1 MRALCLIALSVLLAA
16 CGDQRTDPRG
26 GSAGDAPAGAD
37 PGGADE
43 SGDET
48 AQGEEGAEADP
59 GGNDGPGGQ
68 GDEPPPGTE
77 PDWCESDVQFM
88 YDPPGFEL
96 EAFPDDFYTVDDPDS
111 ATGLK
116 VFIDP
121 GHGWLDKVPRGFDNV
136 YTDLSGLDG
145 WGTTAGVVLRFT
157 GEVGEPPSGEIE
169 SMDSDEVMLVDLGGD
184 TPVRVPFE
192 AVHTDHG
199 ATIILWPL
207 RPLRPGTRHAA
218 LVTHRY
224 RTPDGDCVQ
233 PSDRLK
239 DVLDGR
245 VENERWERMVPR
257 YTQLLDKLDMQPHDL
272 GGAVVFTTQTTT
284 GQSEAVAAWI
294 REAQVGWED
303 EFRCT
308 DDDDYVECVGA
319 VAGHDF
325 RTNGVVKGAEPD
337 SDWELPVTFWLP
349 KDAPRPAPMIIVG
362 HGLGGDRS
370 QGGFIADVVAPRGIG
385 VIAVDAP
392 FHGDHPSASG
402 GAGMMAMLD
411 FFGVDM
417 FSTRVHGL
425 KLRDSWRQAT
435 YDKLQLIRAL
445 ELDADIDG
453 DGEPDVDVDRLG
465 YAGFSL
471 GGIMGPELLALTD
484 RVKAA
489 LIAVCG
495 GRLSTIVRDGD
506 SFGPL
511 IDQVIPPGTTAG
523 ELDRFFPVM
532 QAVVERGD
540 PVNYAPHILKDRLP
554 GADGSV
560 PSVLMQV
567 AVGDETI
574 PNTSSNALARA
585 MGIDHVRPVLQTV
598 GLIDSVQA
606 PVAGN
611 VGGGDATAGLF
622 QFDDVVVQMGGRPVK
637 ANHNNTVGS
646 FEGFGQLMTFFET
659 WLDDDAPTV
668 INPYDAR

>member
-1 MRALCLIALSVLLAA
+1 MRSLCLIASVLLLAA
-16 CGDQRTDPRG
+16 CGDDRTDSRG
-26 GSAGDAPAGAD
+26 GSGGDAPAGDEPAGDDAGD
-37 PGGADE
+37 PGDE
-43 SGDET
+43 GGDGD
-48 AQGEEGAEADP
+48 AGDGQPDGD
-59 GGNDGPGGQ
+59 GGVKD
-68 GDEPPPGTE
+68 PPPTE
-77 PDWCESDVQFM
+77 ADWCESDVKFM

-96 EAFPDDFYTVDDPDS
+96 ESFPDDFFTTDDPDS

-136 YTDLSGLDG
+136 YTDLTGLDG

-157 GEVGEPPSGEIE
+157 GEVSEPPTGEG
-169 SMDSDEVMLVDLGGD
+169 DSVDNEEVMLLDLSGD
-184 TPVRVPFE
+184 EPVRVPYE
-192 AVHTDHG
+192 AIHTDDG
-199 ATIILWPL
+199 KTIILWPL
-207 RPLRPGTRHAA
+207 RPLRAGARHAA
-218 LVTHRY
+218 VVTHRY
-224 RTPDGDCVQ
+224 RTADDDCVQ

-239 DVLDGR
+239 DLLDGR
-245 VENERWERMVPR
+245 VESPEWERMVPR
-257 YTQLLDKLDMQPHDL
+257 YKEVMDRTGLARHDI
-272 GGAVVFTTQTTT
+272 GAAVVFTTQTTT
-284 GQSEAVAAWI
+284 DESEAVAAWI
-294 REAQVGWED
+294 REAQIGWED

-308 DDDDYVECVGA
+308 EDEAFTECVGKI
-319 VAGHDF
+319 AGHDF
-325 RTNGVVKGAEPD
+325 RSNGVLVDGTPA
-337 SDWELPVTFWLP
+337 SDWDLPVTFWLP
-349 KDAPRPAPMIIVG
+349 KDADGPVPMIILG

-385 VIAVDAP
+385 VMAVDAP
-392 FHGDHPSASG
+392 FHGGHPSASG
-402 GAGMMAMLD
+402 GPGMMALLD

-445 ELDADIDG
+445 EIDSDIDG
-453 DGEPDVDVDRLG
+453 DGEGDVDLDRIG

-511 IDQVIPPGTTAG
+511 LQQVLPPGITQG

-532 QAVVERGD
+532 QALVERGD
-540 PVNYAPHILKDRLP
+540 PVNYAGHILKDRLE
-554 GADGSV
+554 GAGDDV

-567 AVGDETI
+567 AIGDETI
-574 PNTSSNALARA
+574 PNSASNALAQA
-585 MGIDHVRPVLQTV
+585 MGIDHVQPVLQTV
-598 GLIDSVQA
+598 GLIDTVAA

-611 VGGGDATAGLF
+611 AAGGDATAGLF

-637 ANHNNTVGS
+637 ASHNNTVGS
-646 FEGFGQLMTFFET
+646 FEGFGQLMAFFES

-668 INPYDAR
+668 INPYDAL